1 MKFKT
6 IALCG
11 ALALAATSTA
21 TAAEL
26 SRRPFGQTPSGEAV
40 EAFTL
45 TNAKGVSAT
54 VITYGATLQS
64 LVAPDKAGK

>member
-1 MKFKT
+1 MKLKS

-11 ALALAATSTA
+11 ALALTATSTA

-40 EAFTL
+40 
-45 TNAKGVSAT
+45 
-54 VITYGATLQS
+54 
-64 LVAPDKAGK
+64 